1 MRRELALQ
9 LGLRRFTSAFFE
21 HDYSDVTG
29 YSSLLSPRPPARPL
43 AAMARLSLLP
53 SLTLAVALIACATAS
68 ASAEHKKLQ
77 PAKRAY
83 DSHIYYVLELDP
95 NQLPTGHAPHDVAAA
110 LGAEHVEQVGHLEDH
125 YLIRAPMDLVSKGE
139 DSWTPQLGAL
149 QKRETGLLREG
160 AAAGLVERDL
170 VMERYDLLRRRKAGP
185 ASHLRARSVTLS
197 NGRLSSKSA
206 VRSLERQYPRQRVKR
221 DLPVLPPSLPRRSSV
236 WLEARQ
242 GVTQAAVGI
251 IEQMANKFSIAD
263 PLWPKQW
270 HLVNGAIQQND
281 INVTGVWDDGYTGS
295 GVNVAIVDDGLDM
308 HSDDLSPN
316 FVRRLSPL
324 SAQS

>member
-1 MRRELALQ
+1 
-9 LGLRRFTSAFFE
+9 
-21 HDYSDVTG
+21 
-29 YSSLLSPRPPARPL
+29 
-43 AAMARLSLLP
+43 MARLSLLP
-53 SLTLAVALIACATAS
+53 SLTLALALVACATLPAAS
-68 ASAEHKKLQ
+68 AKHKKLQ

-95 NQLPTGHAPHDVAAA
+95 SQLPTGHAPHDVALA
-110 LGAEHVEQVGHLEDH
+110 LGAEHVEQVGHLEEH
-125 YLIRAPMDLVSKGE
+125 YLIRAPIDLVARGE
-139 DSWTPQLGAL
+139 DSWTPKHGQL
-149 QKRETGLLREG
+149 QKREAGLLREG
-160 AAAGLVERDL
+160 AAAAAGLVERDL

-185 ASHLRARSVTLS
+185 ASHLRARSITLP

-236 WLEARQ
+236 WLDARQ

-281 INVTGVWDDGYTGS
+281 INVTGVWDDGIYGS

-316 FVRRLSPL
+316 FVRRLSL
-324 SAQS
+324 SSAQNSS